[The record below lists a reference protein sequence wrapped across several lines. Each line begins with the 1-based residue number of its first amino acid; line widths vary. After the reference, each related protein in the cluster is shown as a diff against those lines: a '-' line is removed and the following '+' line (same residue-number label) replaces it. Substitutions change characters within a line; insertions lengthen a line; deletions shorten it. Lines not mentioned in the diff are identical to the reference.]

1 MAFGFI
7 GLGILTILNGDVIG
21 GIWITFIGWFL
32 QNAAAAGHAE
42 ANVRQMLANVTVGQT
57 MTRDC
62 SRIQRDWSLDHVV
75 REEVLGA
82 GRRCFV
88 VAEDGRLAGL
98 LSVHEIK
105 TIPKDRW
112 AAVTVGE
119 TMTPADKVIVV
130 DPRTDL
136 MAALEKMDDANIAQ
150 MPVVDAG
157 RLIGMIGRE
166 QILHYVRVRAERG
179 V

>member
-1 MAFGFI
+1 
-7 GLGILTILNGDVIG
+7 
-21 GIWITFIGWFL
+21 
-32 QNAAAAGHAE
+32 
-42 ANVRQMLANVTVGQT
+42 
-57 MTRDC
+57 
-62 SRIQRDWSLDHVV
+62 VV